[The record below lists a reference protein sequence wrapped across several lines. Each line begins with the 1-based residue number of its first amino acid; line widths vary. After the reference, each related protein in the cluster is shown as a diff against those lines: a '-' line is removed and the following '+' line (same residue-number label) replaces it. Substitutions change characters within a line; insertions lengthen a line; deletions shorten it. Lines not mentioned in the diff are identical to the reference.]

1 MVDMA
6 LLSVDEFTA
15 LAVDRP
21 VLLDVRWSLA
31 NGSERSRYEAGHLA
45 GAVFLDF
52 DAEVC
57 GPAGENGRHP
67 LPAASD
73 LQAALRR
80 VGVDEDSVIV
90 VYDGGDLMAA
100 SRTWWTLRW
109 AGLTRVHVLDG
120 GYPAAE
126 AAGLATDRDE
136 PTVAT
141 GTVTV
146 QPGRLPVVDAGEA
159 ASIAR
164 RGGLFD
170 VRTAARFRGDAG
182 VIDPVAGHVPGAA
195 SLPGERVLTDAAN
208 RMRPVGELT
217 TLFEGIDTA
226 DSAVYCG
233 SGVTAARTALAMT
246 LAGLA
251 TPAIYIGSWSHWI
264 SDPDRPVATG
274 DA

>member
-1 MVDMA
+1 MA
-6 LLSVDEFTA
+6 LLSVDEFTE
-15 LAVDRP
+15 LATDRP

-31 NGSERSRYEAGHLA
+31 NGSERAGYEAGHLA

-57 GPAGENGRHP
+57 GPPGPNGRHP
-67 LPAASD
+67 LPDPAQ

-80 VGVDEDSVIV
+80 VGVHDDSVIV

-100 SRTWWTLRW
+100 SRTWWTLQW

-120 GYPAAE
+120 GYPAAS
-126 AAGLATDRDE
+126 AAGLPIDGDE
-136 PTVAT
+136 PAATT

-146 QPGRLPVVDAGEA
+146 DPGRLPVVDAAEA
-159 ASIAR
+159 AAMAQ
-164 RGGLFD
+164 RGGLYD

-195 SLPGERVLTDAAN
+195 NLPGEQVLTTDAD
-208 RMRPVGELT
+208 RMRPIPELS
-217 TLFEGIDTA
+217 TLFDGIDTT
-226 DSAVYCG
+226 DCAVYCG

-246 LAGLA
+246 VAGLA

-264 SDPDRPVATG
+264 ADSARPVATG
-274 DA
+274 DV